1 MLKKHLLF
9 IGLFLLAIAC
19 SHKEE
24 PQLQETMV
32 TTAEIIAI
40 ETFQT
45 LTNGLRS
52 SDNTILESI
61 DSLSNVDPTTPL
73 YLANFSEGGY
83 LLFGKNDQTANVIG
97 FSEGGALH
105 FSDSIEASFLGE
117 IFAQSQMHLSNWN
130 AHLDLIG
137 DDGPKYD
144 PNRYPKEFYR
154 REVQPV
160 ITPYEPSCYRYFHQD
175 EPFNRYL
182 LHKGKEGVHIPAG
195 CGPIAIATIF
205 SHYKKQGIAKQQID
219 WDLLLS
225 KYNEPYKSVYLLH
238 KEDEEYRKN
247 HPKELSKETP
257 EERSKRHDLID
268 KLAKM
273 IADISNNAYLIRDK
287 GYTLTPKYLLKSYL
301 RNTGFNAEE
310 EDYNHRELIGY
321 LQKEKRPV
329 ILFGWSKDSKTGKA
343 SNKKEKKAHYWVVD
357 GYKARPTNEYKKI
370 CKSPT
375 EIVDWFFNR
384 TYYDYFVHCVWGWGG
399 GKWEGYFN
407 YEVFNPN
414 KNLSEDDDSLLR
426 SSKKQD
432 GDYYNVDIIKVE
444 PKH

>member
-9 IGLFLLAIAC
+9 IGLSLLGIAC
-19 SHKEE
+19 SHQEE
-24 PQLQETMV
+24 PQRQEDTV
-32 TTAEIIAI
+32 RTIETVAI

-45 LTNGLRS
+45 LTNGLRNS
-52 SDNTILESI
+52 HNTTLESI
-61 DSLSNVDPTTPL
+61 DSLLNADPDNSL

-83 LLFGKNDQTANVIG
+83 LLFGKNNQATNIIG
-97 FSEGGALH
+97 FSEGGTLH
-105 FSDSIEASFLGE
+105 FGDSIKASFLGD

-130 AHLDLIG
+130 PQTGLIG
-137 DDGPKYD
+137 DNGPNYD
-144 PNRYPKEFYR
+144 PDRFPKEFYR
-154 REVQPV
+154 TEVQPV
-160 ITPYEPSCYRYFHQD
+160 ITPYEPSCFRYFDQG

-182 LHKGKEGVHIPAG
+182 LHRGKEGVHIPAG

-225 KYNEPYKSVYLLH
+225 KYNEPRKSVYLLH

-247 HPKELSKETP
+247 HPEELTKETP

-273 IADISNNAYLIRDK
+273 IADISNNAYLIRDT
-287 GYTLTPKYLLKSYL
+287 GYTLTPKYLLKAYL

-310 EDYNHRELIGY
+310 EDYNHRELISY

-329 ILFGWSKDSKTGKA
+329 ILFGWSKD
-343 SNKKEKKAHYWVVD
+343 KKAGEENKRETKPHYWVVD

-370 CKSPT
+370 YKSPT
-375 EIVDWFFNR
+375 EVIDWFFNR
-384 TYYDYFVHCVWGWGG
+384 TYYDYFVHCAWGWGG

-414 KNLSEDDDSLLR
+414 KNLSQNDTTLR
-426 SSKKQD
+426 SAGKQD
-432 GDYYNVDIIKVE
+432 GDYFKVDIIKVT